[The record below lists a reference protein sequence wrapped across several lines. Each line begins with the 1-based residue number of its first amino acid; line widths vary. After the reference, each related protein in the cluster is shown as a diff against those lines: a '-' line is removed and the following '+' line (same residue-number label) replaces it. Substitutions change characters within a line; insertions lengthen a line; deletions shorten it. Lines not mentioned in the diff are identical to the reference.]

1 LLDEAFGPLDTKV
14 SNKLRRWLRNLH
26 EELQITSIF
35 VTHDPDEA
43 LESADRGALMD
54 QGRMNFQQLRILGET
69 VKHNFNLTE
78 VANALNTSQSGVSK
92 HIKDLELELG
102 VTLFERKGKRLLGLT
117 EPGREL
123 IGIVERMLI
132 DARNIK
138 RISEQFS
145 QRDQGELRIATTHT
159 QARYV
164 LPPIVAKFRAQFPK
178 VRLILT
184 QGNPTEIA
192 ARLVEGEADIG
203 MATETLGAE
212 PQLATFPFL
221 RWSHG
226 VIVPT
231 GHELATNAASDKLT
245 LEAIAAH
252 PLITYDAAFT
262 GRRGIDQTFAKAGLD
277 PDVVLSALDS
287 DVIKTYVELGLGI
300 GVITAIAYDASRD
313 TRLAFIDASHLFD
326 ENVSLIAIRR
336 DRFLRDFAYRF
347 IALAAP
353 GLDED
358 AVRSGSARLG

>member
-1 LLDEAFGPLDTKV
+1 
-14 SNKLRRWLRNLH
+14 
-26 EELQITSIF
+26 
-35 VTHDPDEA
+35 
-43 LESADRGALMD
+43 
-54 QGRMNFQQLRILGET
+54 MNFQQLRILGET
-69 VKHNFNLTE
+69 VKHDFNLTE

-138 RISEQFS
+138 RIGEQFS

-164 LPPIVAKFRAQFPK
+164 LPPVVAKFRAQFPK

-192 ARLVEGEADIG
+192 QHLVEGHADIG

-212 PQLATFPFL
+212 PLLATFPFL

-231 GHELATNAASDKLT
+231 GHELGSATGKLT
-245 LEAIAAH
+245 LEAIANH

-262 GRRGIDQTFAKAGLD
+262 GRRGIDQTFARAGLE

-300 GVITAIAYDASRD
+300 GLITRIAYDAERD
-313 TRLAFIDASHLFD
+313 RKLTFIDARHLFE

-347 IALAAP
+347 IELAAP

-358 AVRSGSARLG
+358 AIRAGASRAG